1 MKNFFKDDGAK
12 LVQYSRDDVS
22 GPKLSKFNILKIS
35 ENGKLL
41 EQMLDESIGILGAL
55 DKTRYLFIHEGRTR
69 IHLDIVKNKGS
80 EFFGM
85 EFEVTLKDED
95 DLNLGTEI
103 AEKLMKSFKLTDDQ
117 LLQGSYFELLNTK
130 SN

>member
-1 MKNFFKDDGAK
+1 MKNFLKDDGAK

-22 GPKLSKFNILKIS
+22 GPKLSKFNIL
-35 ENGKLL
+35 EVTNGKLL

-69 IHLDIVKNKGS
+69 IHLDIVKNKGT

-85 EFEVTLKDED
+85 EFEVTLKEED
-95 DLNLGTEI
+95 NLSLGTEI
-103 AEKLMKSFKLTDDQ
+103 AEKLMKSFKLSDDQ
-117 LLQGSYFELLNTK
+117 LLQGSYFELLNPK
-130 SN
+130 SK